1 MSPFSSFESLVCYI
15 YTVWNIMPSNND
27 LVIYSRDKKLSD
39 NKQNHKQ
46 GHNIQKEI
54 KQQKNNLHLMSF

>member
-1 MSPFSSFESLVCYI
+1 
-15 YTVWNIMPSNND
+15 MPSNND